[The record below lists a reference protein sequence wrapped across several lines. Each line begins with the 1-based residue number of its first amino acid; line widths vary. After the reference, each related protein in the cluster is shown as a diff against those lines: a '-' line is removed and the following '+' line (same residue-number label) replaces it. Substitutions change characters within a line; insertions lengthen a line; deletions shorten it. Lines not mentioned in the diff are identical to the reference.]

1 MVMSPLYKKIAVC
14 KFCTSNWLFCPAL
27 SDGLYLVSIG
37 FNTHRTLLGTNKMTF
52 PTFSATRVLTLWL
65 TFTNG
70 FSLCYKLEI
79 VNWSQTKRC
88 LGLGEG

>member
-52 PTFSATRVLTLWL
+52 PTFSATLGCSYPDQNSHTVADIHKRFFTLL
-65 TFTNG
+65 QIGN
-70 FSLCYKLEI
+70 C
-79 VNWSQTKRC
+79 
-88 LGLGEG
+88 